1 MSVHITY
8 LLNIID
14 YPKYKLDDTSS
25 QKCYPW
31 KLKFKNTLIA
41 VDTQEQADHFM
52 EADKFSAKTPHAS
65 KLLYSI
71 SRLLP
76 CQPGS
81 GRLWSLM
88 AALAPWQFF
97 CVVNFLQ

>member
-1 MSVHITY
+1 MSLHITY

-14 YPKYKLDDTSS
+14 YPKYKLEDTSS
-25 QKCYPW
+25 QKCYLW
-31 KLKFKNTLIA
+31 KLKFKNNLSA
-41 VDTQEQADHFM
+41 SDTQERADHFM

-76 CQPGS
+76 CQLGS
-81 GRLWSLM
+81 GRLYG
-88 AALAPWQFF
+88 Q
-97 CVVNFLQ
+97 

>member
-1 MSVHITY
+1 MIH
-8 LLNIID
+8 L
-14 YPKYKLDDTSS
+14 

-31 KLKFKNTLIA
+31 KLNFIDTHSA
-41 VDTQEQADHFM
+41 ADTQERADHFM

-88 AALAPWQFF
+88 AAPAPWQFF